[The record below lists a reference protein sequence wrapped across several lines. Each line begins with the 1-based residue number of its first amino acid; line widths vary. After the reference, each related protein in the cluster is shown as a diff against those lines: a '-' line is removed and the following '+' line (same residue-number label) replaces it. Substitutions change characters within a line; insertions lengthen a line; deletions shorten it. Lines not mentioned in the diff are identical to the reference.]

1 VVSFQIANLDSLIV
15 SSNHVFDDIGGNA
28 PDLSFDWGPP
38 FFLGRNIIVG
48 FQGKGSSLG
57 IGPYWAY

>member
-28 PDLSFDWGPP
+28 PDLSFDWGLP
-38 FFLGRNIIVG
+38 FFLGRKIIVG

-57 IGPYWAY
+57 TGPYWAY